1 MANTSVIRTAGKTY
15 GFAVT
20 STSYASTLIDDT
32 TNDQVNFASFLNVGS
47 GACLVRFTNYSPC
60 PTAIWAADGTAQEG
74 FVLPPLME
82 VPIVLATP
90 TSPFY
95 MTAVCPSGSSTTLY
109 VTPAADQS

>member
-32 TNDQVNFASFLNVGS
+32 TNDQVNFASFTNVGS

-60 PTAIWAADGTAQEG
+60 PAAVFPADGASQEG
-74 FVLPPLME
+74 FVLPPLMQR
-82 VPIVLATP
+82 PIVLAVPAT
-90 TSPFY
+90 PFY
-95 MTAVCPSGSSTTLY
+95 MTTICPAGSTTTLY
-109 VTPAADQS
+109 VTPVADQS